1 MSRGYAFRFKNLRCI
16 PSDGGFAVPEPPHN
30 LYRFPPFVFRKDTG
44 SLERN
49 GYAIRLSDQAAK
61 VLGQFVERPGE
72 LIQRNQLSGLLW
84 PDGVFTESELGI
96 NKIVSKLRIALRD
109 DPRKPKYIETIP
121 KRGYRFLAP
130 VTLDH
135 VSTIPLAPAAPEPT
149 PPQVE
154 ADPLPPAPARRIPRR
169 RVLWTLA
176 ATILLAI
183 ALAAAWHLRPK
194 PPSSGTTQA
203 QFSLAVAPFDVQDT
217 DRVNEQLAESFRL
230 DLIDSLSQMPGIG
243 VTAAHS
249 VAARGSAA
257 PRKLDVTAILYT
269 RFTRIGETYTLQME
283 LVRNAD
289 SAHLHTWQYS
299 GTVAQLASIRE
310 EAQADIFSY
319 CTGSGKSGGV
329 VVGSTRD
336 PVAYEL
342 YLRARYHARQLDQT
356 SLRRARA
363 ELREAIQH
371 DPSFAKAYSGLARV
385 TFQLAATDAE
395 YREAESLAEH
405 AMTLS
410 PDIAEAHAVLGYSY
424 FRHDWR
430 FADGEREERRAI
442 AIEPHE
448 SIYHVWLCF
457 MLAKLGRFQESS
469 GEIDLARRDD
479 PYWVEVWL
487 AEVYLDLARRQFDRA
502 MQPVDAMVKNKPDW
516 PDAYHERAWVNWLS
530 GRYPQAI
537 ADWHRVAQMNGATE
551 RVAFEDRGLHA
562 FNQGGEHAYARLRM
576 QAALDYARQG
586 HADSDFVPAE
596 WAAYAGD
603 YELTL
608 RELTQVVDRR
618 DREATNLAV
627 NPAYRPLHR
636 DPRFQA
642 LLRRVGLP
650 EPNDA
655 PQP

>member
-1 MSRGYAFRFKNLRCI
+1 M
-16 PSDGGFAVPEPPHN
+16 PEPLPN
-30 LYRFPPFVFRKDTG
+30 LYRFPPFVFRNDTG
-44 SLERN
+44 TLERN

-61 VLGQFVERPGE
+61 VLGHFVERPGE
-72 LIQRNQLSGLLW
+72 LIPRNQLCHLLW
-84 PDGVFTESELGI
+84 PDGVFTDAELGI

-109 DPRKPKYIETIP
+109 DPRKPKYIQTIP

-130 VTLDH
+130 VTLDP
-135 VSTIPLAPAAPEPT
+135 VSAIPPETTAPEPT
-149 PPQVE
+149 MPEVE
-154 ADPLPPAPARRIPRR
+154 ADPPPFAPHRRIPGR

-176 ATILLAI
+176 ATLMVAV
-183 ALAAAWHLRPK
+183 ALTAAWHLRPAH
-194 PPSSGTTQA
+194 PASAAAQT
-203 QFSLAVAPFDVQDT
+203 QFSLAVAPFDVQEADT
-217 DRVNEQLAESFRL
+217 ANEQLAESFRL
-230 DLIDSLSQMPGIG
+230 DLIDSLAQMPGIG

-249 VAARGSAA
+249 VAARGSTS
-257 PRKLDVTAILYT
+257 PRKLDVTVILYT
-269 RFTRIGETYTLQME
+269 KFTRIGETYTLQME
-283 LVRNAD
+283 LVRNGD

-319 CTGSGKSGGV
+319 CTGSGRSGGLAA
-329 VVGSTRD
+329 GSTRD

-356 SLRRARA
+356 SLRRASA
-363 ELREAIQH
+363 EFREAIQH
-371 DPSFAKAYSGLARV
+371 DPAFANAYSGLARV
-385 TFQLAATDAE
+385 TFQLAATEAD
-395 YREAESLAEH
+395 YREAESLAEQ
-405 AMTLS
+405 AMTLA

-442 AIEPHE
+442 ALEPHE

-457 MLAKLGRFQESS
+457 MLAKLERFQESAD
-469 GEIDLARRDD
+469 EIDLARRDD
-479 PYWVEVWL
+479 PYWVEVSL
-487 AEVYLDLARRQFDRA
+487 AEVYLDLAQHRFDRA

-530 GRYPQAI
+530 GRYPEAI
-537 ADWHRVAQMNGATE
+537 ADWRRVAQMNGTAE

-562 FNQGGEHAYARLRM
+562 FNQGGERAYARLRM
-576 QAALDYARQG
+576 QAALEYARQG

-603 YELTL
+603 DELAL
-608 RELTQVVDRR
+608 RQLTQVVDRR

-627 NPAYRPLHR
+627 NPAYLPLHR

-650 EPNDA
+650 QPNDR
-655 PQP
+655 